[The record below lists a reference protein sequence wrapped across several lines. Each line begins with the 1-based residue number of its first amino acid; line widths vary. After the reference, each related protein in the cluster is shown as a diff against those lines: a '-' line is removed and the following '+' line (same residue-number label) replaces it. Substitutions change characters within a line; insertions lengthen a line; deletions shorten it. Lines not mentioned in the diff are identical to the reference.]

1 MIHHLIVPG
10 VGGSDE
16 QHWQSWLQ
24 RQLPNSSRVEQDW
37 QQPILQEW
45 IEQWV
50 AHVEQIQEPIQVIA
64 HSFGCLTSLAALV
77 QYPALQEKIN
87 NLILVAPANPAR
99 FSSTGFA
106 QAEQASYLQY
116 FEQLRLELSSL
127 MLISENDPWLAL
139 DDALY
144 LAELWKFPYLNMGQV
159 GHINVASGFGAFPQ
173 ILPFIEQP
181 YFSPCTR
188 MRCSTQALSH

>member
-24 RQLPNSSRVEQDW
+24 RQLPNSSRVQQNW

-50 AHVEQIQEPIQVIA
+50 THVNNIHEPIQVIA
-64 HSFGCLTSLAALV
+64 HSFGCLTSLAALA
-77 QYPALQEKIN
+77 QHSELQEKIN

-99 FSSTGFA
+99 FSETGFA
-106 QAEQASYLQY
+106 QTGQTTYLNY
-116 FEQLRLELSSL
+116 FEQLQLELSSL

-139 DDALY
+139 NDALH
-144 LAELWKFPYLNMGQV
+144 LAEVWKFPYLNMGQV

-181 YFSPCTR
+181 YFSPYSR
-188 MRCSTQALSH
+188 MPCLSTALPH

>member
-24 RQLPNSSRVEQDW
+24 RQLPNSSRVQQNW
-37 QQPILQEW
+37 QQPILQQW

-50 AHVEQIQEPIQVIA
+50 AHVDNIHEPIQVIA
-64 HSFGCLTSLAALV
+64 HSFGCLTSLAALA
-77 QYPALQEKIN
+77 QHPELQEKIN

-99 FSSTGFA
+99 FSETGFA
-106 QAEQASYLQY
+106 QAGQNTYLNY
-116 FEQLRLELSSL
+116 FEQLQLELSSL
-127 MLISENDPWLAL
+127 MLISENDPWLAF
-139 DDALY
+139 DDALH
-144 LAELWKFPYLNMGQV
+144 LAEVWKFPYLNMGQV

-181 YFSPCTR
+181 YFSPCSR
-188 MRCSTQALSH
+188 MPCLGTALPH

>member
-139 DDALY
+139 DDALH

-181 YFSPCTR
+181 YFSHCTR

>member
-139 DDALY
+139 DDAQH
-144 LAELWKFPYLNMGQV
+144 LAELWKFPYLNMGQ
-159 GHINVASGFGAFPQ
+159 
-173 ILPFIEQP
+173 
-181 YFSPCTR
+181 
-188 MRCSTQALSH
+188 